1 MAKDCHFRYN
11 VMWRCNV
18 QIFLEDTWWCKY
30 QETFR
35 FLHLVIFPWRRFAQ
49 NKKKLLEGNEQ
60 FFLNIYKNILH
71 QIKCNS
77 RKCVFVC
84 DINNGNV
91 KKINCMQHFF
101 YIISISNL
109 KKKLN
114 IIWIFIP
121 TQHNN
126 GYHIRA
132 LHSVRVSDLY
142 LLYLCTDLLNF

>member
-1 MAKDCHFRYN
+1 MVKDCHFRYN
-11 VMWRCNV
+11 FVWRCNV

-30 QETFR
+30 QD
-35 FLHLVIFPWRRFAQ
+35 FLGFYISWFFLEDALLK
-49 NKKKLLEGNEQ
+49 NKKKLLYGNEQ

-109 KKKLN
+109 KKKRN